1 MSYFIF
7 FINSRSFALL
17 CNLPRV
23 CVINKQSINDIL
35 ALAND
40 DHKIYLYILCNW
52 GCRPEPL
59 AVAVAI
65 GAGTG
70 VGDGACGPVSR
81 LSAAK
86 CFVL

>member
-1 MSYFIF
+1 MPYFILF
-7 FINSRSFALL
+7 AHSRSFALL

-23 CVINKQSINDIL
+23 CVINKQPINDIL

-65 GAGTG
+65 RAGTG
-70 VGDGACGPVSR
+70 VERSLWPCQST
-81 LSAAK
+81 K
-86 CFVL
+86 CC